1 MRRKISNK
9 SKTQPHRTATVN
21 KSNPQILVSP
31 DDIELTIIPDSISA
45 LQVHLEIT
53 QSKLFHLMAE
63 KRQLQEM
70 LKQRDADAEVKIKEL
85 AKMGELIIGIDTE
98 KSVLMQNNSLL
109 NNQLEFTKKAL
120 TDAEKKNKELTNINK
135 LAQES
140 LATRFDELANLAK
153 LLEVSERTLMAREA
167 ELESVKK
174 SLEKF
179 KNTLT
184 WKAAKPARITS
195 ERLNKNKK
203 GGKKEQHI
211 GLIKD
216 SGLFDVEWYQKI
228 CPELSKL
235 PLTPVEHYLSIG
247 YKMGLNPSEKFN
259 GNLYLERYPDVAEEG
274 VNPLI
279 HYILFGKNE
288 GRTI

>member
-1 MRRKISNK
+1 MQRKISNK

-21 KSNPQILVSP
+21 KSNPQNLVSP

-153 LLEVSERTLMAREA
+153 LLEVSER
-167 ELESVKK
+167 
-174 SLEKF
+174 
-179 KNTLT
+179 
-184 WKAAKPARITS
+184 
-195 ERLNKNKK
+195 
-203 GGKKEQHI
+203 H
-211 GLIKD
+211 
-216 SGLFDVEWYQKI
+216 
-228 CPELSKL
+228 
-235 PLTPVEHYLSIG
+235 
-247 YKMGLNPSEKFN
+247 
-259 GNLYLERYPDVAEEG
+259 
-274 VNPLI
+274 
-279 HYILFGKNE
+279 
-288 GRTI
+288 